1 MFGLA
6 PREGSESPMP
16 RPPVPLLSRE
26 AIITR
31 ALEIIDAEG
40 APGLSMRRLASDLGV
55 SGPSLY
61 HHFASKDEIID
72 AIIDRINS
80 QIVIDDGAPGWEGV
94 LSSYA
99 YQLRTLLIAH
109 PHMVEFVAL
118 RPVTQNSGL
127 RIYEEIF
134 AQLSRHGWDPT
145 FGREVTL
152 AIENLVFGAALMAN
166 APDISLTAEEQSTY
180 PGLAKLLHAP
190 HKSPDDG
197 FEIGFAALIE
207 GLRRLIS
214 APSRDGDAYLANL
227 DSAATRAKSVSPAGQ
242 QPHRA

>member
-1 MFGLA
+1 
-6 PREGSESPMP
+6 MP
-16 RPPVPLLSRE
+16 RPLTPLLSRE
-26 AIITR
+26 AIIAR
-31 ALEIIDAEG
+31 ALQMIDSEG

-80 QIVIDDGAPGWEGV
+80 QIVIEDFGPDWERV

-99 YQLRTLLIAH
+99 YQLRSLLIAH

-134 AQLSRHGWDPT
+134 AQLSQAGWDPA

-152 AIENLVFGAALMAN
+152 AIENLVYGAALMAN
-166 APDISLTAEEQSTY
+166 APDIVLDAEEETVY
-180 PGLAKLLHAP
+180 PGLARLQHVP
-190 HKSPDDG
+190 HKNPDDG

-207 GLRRLIS
+207 GLRRLAS
-214 APSRDGDAYLANL
+214 AQTPDSDASLGSL
-227 DSAATRAKSVSPAGQ
+227 DSSARID
-242 QPHRA
+242 